1 MTRLFRLTI
10 DKPEETGCYGF
21 VLRIGRFALS
31 VAYRRRA
38 ADEYDA

>member
-1 MTRLFRLTI
+1 VTKAIQFMI

-31 VAYRRRA
+31 VAYRRKA